1 MNRLHLDYETRSE
14 VDLRTAGAH
23 KYAMHESTRVL
34 MLGWAVNDGPV
45 NLWEP
50 HKEPLPV
57 DLAGYILSPEYTNVA
72 FNATF
77 ERLITEHVL
86 GLFTPIQNWR
96 CTMIEAYYL
105 GFAGGLDQILSAIG
119 LEKKDKRGGQ
129 LINLFCT
136 PAPKNHK
143 ATWYDHLN
151 RSAEW
156 EEFCNY
162 CRQDVKVER
171 QLWHWLRQFPT
182 MAQWDWDRY
191 ALDQKIN
198 DRGVPMNTDMAH
210 GAVEMWDDE
219 KVDLTQALKN
229 VTGLGKV
236 TREPFAA
243 WLQSRNCEV
252 DNLQKETL
260 SQVAALPL
268 TPPDVKQAIDLW
280 LQKEAKAVSKY
291 VAVLKGTCDDGRARG
306 MFQFKGA
313 SRTDRTSGRRIQ
325 LQNLKRAFLR
335 MDQIDYVVSLVERRQ
350 RTGLKLLTGKT
361 VADTLGGSI
370 RHVIKAP
377 EGKALV
383 VCDLTS
389 IESVVL
395 GWLCYCSLIDETF
408 RAGRD
413 SYRVFAM
420 KYFNILYEE
429 VTKEQRS
436 FSKPPVLGC
445 FASDTQVLT
454 KQGWVRVVDIRDQHE
469 VWDGVEWVPC
479 DGAVF
484 QGEKEIVERSGVWA
498 TPDHKVLAGDGW
510 IEWKDLV
517 DENLK
522 KAIESG
528 SGPCSDTKTGE
539 LSRKNTGAAKAEK
552 KSFKTTADTYDV
564 LNAGPRN
571 RFTIRTE
578 DGPVI
583 VHNCGYMLGWRG
595 LIAYSEG
602 YGVDMDEESARAAV
616 DTFRGMY
623 PEIPEFWRWIEKA
636 VKYVIQS
643 GNSLDGYRLHIERD
657 DHFLRIWLP
666 SGRALS
672 YYQPDVQMRPAPW
685 DASKEIANICYM
697 GTNDKNQWCRIFAHA
712 GLFTE
717 NIVQS
722 IAMDILFHG
731 LTEAD
736 KYGMTPVLQVHDEI
750 GCEESVAEANE
761 KLELLRSCMT
771 TQPSWAQDM
780 WLGADGYVCK
790 HYTKD

>member
-14 VDLRTAGAH
+14 IDLRTAGAH

-57 DLAGYILSPEYTNVA
+57 ELAGYILSPEYTNVA

-143 ATWYDHLN
+143 ATWYDHIN
-151 RSAEW
+151 RAAEW
-156 EEFCNY
+156 DEFCNY

-268 TPPDVKQAIDLW
+268 TPPDVKHAIDLW

-445 FASDTQVLT
+445 
-454 KQGWVRVVDIRDQHE
+454 
-469 VWDGVEWVPC
+469 
-479 DGAVF
+479 
-484 QGEKEIVERSGVWA
+484 
-498 TPDHKVLAGDGW
+498 
-510 IEWKDLV
+510 
-517 DENLK
+517 
-522 KAIESG
+522 
-528 SGPCSDTKTGE
+528 
-539 LSRKNTGAAKAEK
+539 
-552 KSFKTTADTYDV
+552 
-564 LNAGPRN
+564 
-571 RFTIRTE
+571 
-578 DGPVI
+578 
-583 VHNCGYMLGWRG
+583 GYMLGWRG

-685 DASKEIANICYM
+685 DASKEIANTCYM

-750 GCEESVAEANE
+750 GCEENVAEANE